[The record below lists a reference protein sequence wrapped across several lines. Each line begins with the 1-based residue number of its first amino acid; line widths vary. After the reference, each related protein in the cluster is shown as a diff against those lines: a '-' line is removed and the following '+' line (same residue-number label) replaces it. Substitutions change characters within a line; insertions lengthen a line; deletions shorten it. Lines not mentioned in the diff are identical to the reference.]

1 MSNLAF
7 LKTQTEGADRHLG
20 PAEVVGVAPDGVD
33 VRLESGATARAV
45 VALAVGYEAALGDVV
60 LVIGD
65 RERAWI
71 IGVLSSRG
79 RTSLSVTGD
88 LDLRSLDGTVR
99 VSGAKGVEI
108 ETPALAM
115 RAAKLSLVAE
125 SVVEHVVSLRQRV
138 RELFSV
144 HAGEQHTVVD
154 GTSATQAGRASIT
167 TEEKVTINGKAIY
180 LG

>member
-1 MSNLAF
+1 VIS
-7 LKTQTEGADRHLG
+7 
-20 PAEVVGVAPDGVD
+20 VAPDGVE
-33 VRLESGATARAV
+33 VRLESGASMRAV
-45 VALAVGYEAALGDVV
+45 IALAVGYEASVGDMV

-65 RERAWI
+65 RDRAWV

-79 RTSLSVTGD
+79 RASLTVTGD

-108 ETPALAM
+108 ETPSLAM

-167 TEEKVTINGKAIY
+167 TEEKVTINGKSIY